1 MARRSWSMTS
11 GTTNIN
17 GKSMKKSSVE
27 DTGNN
32 IDVDDENTDGHVD
45 TRTCSNVVRR
55 GTIGGRNVQ
64 P

>member
-1 MARRSWSMTS
+1 
-11 GTTNIN
+11 
-17 GKSMKKSSVE
+17 MKKSSVE